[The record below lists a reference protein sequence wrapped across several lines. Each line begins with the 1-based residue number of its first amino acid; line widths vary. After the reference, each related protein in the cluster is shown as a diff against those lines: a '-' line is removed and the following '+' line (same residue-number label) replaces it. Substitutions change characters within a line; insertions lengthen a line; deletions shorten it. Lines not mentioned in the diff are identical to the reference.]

1 MADNIIKLDIKEENI
16 DIILARQ
23 KLEAEISQHNAGI
36 DKNTQELKLL
46 QERGVQIDIDIPN
59 TTDKKELQL
68 LEKEKKE
75 IKALIKKQKLVID
88 NYEELLTKS
97 KTDLGRLNSATG
109 KEQRQKDSVDNID
122 AVFNKNNIHYVING
136 QKWWMVDPDGDRRS
150 PKVVAFVGSEMKDI
164 LFLDADWKTNNE
176 QEIKDVAK
184 QKGRM
189 FKHIVRDFNTTPR
202 PGTYNQMIDIR
213 NFWLKPVYDVEPH
226 PAFRLLCL
234 SIAGGDDD
242 YADQLE
248 RMVAYRYV
256 HPEDV
261 MIPNIDS
268 CATGGTGR
276 DTFFGIVRNIFTDEC
291 CATINEE
298 TIAGKHNGDLFGK
311 MWVKVSEKDSRSIP
325 IDKIKDLTGDR
336 KYRHR
341 AMGENAMDAVR
352 LFNFMFFR
360 NGYTTT
366 AKLAGTGPSGE
377 DRRFEPIIAR
387 YNLTRHVAKYTE
399 MIADFK
405 DAITLE
411 QEKAATM
418 MIKQWQKD
426 AYQNE
431 QRISEWLGYI
441 INKHNVA
448 DMTELLPLHGVYY
461 EEMKVRQQRGI
472 EVFMPK
478 FLALMDSSNVI
489 NIKAAHK
496 LYDISESSKTT
507 KDWFKNA
514 AVHWLN
520 TKANWDCVVET
531 ESVYPSTSS
540 GHESER
546 RRYAIIRDSNTVK
559 KDEAK
564 YVFDITDFI
573 DPDVEI
579 DGKTNTDNKITIDTI
594 RTDFL

>member
-1 MADNIIKLDIKEENI
+1 MADNIIKLNKDEDSEAVKQ
-16 DIILARQ
+16 ARALLQ
-23 KLEAEISQHNAGI
+23 TQVSQHTISI
-36 DKNTQELKLL
+36 DAATNELKLL
-46 QERGVQIDIDIPN
+46 QNQSIQADIDLAN
-59 TTDKKELQL
+59 ETDKKKKQELTQL
-68 LEKEKKE
+68 QRES
-75 IKALIKKQKLVID
+75 KALIKKQKLAIE
-88 NYEELLTKS
+88 NYEELLS
-97 KTDLGRLNSATG
+97 RAKTDLGKLNSATG
-109 KEQRQKDSVDNID
+109 KEQRAKDSVNSID
-122 AVFNKNNIHYVING
+122 GVFVKNNIHYVING

-150 PKVVAFVGSEMKDI
+150 PRVVAFTGTEMKDI
-164 LFLDADWKTNNE
+164 LFLDADWKSNNE

-184 QKGRM
+184 EKGRM
-189 FKHIVRDFNTTPR
+189 FKHIVRDFNTAHR

-213 NFWLKPVYDVEPH
+213 SFWLKPVYDVEPH

-234 SIAGGDDD
+234 SIAGGDED

-248 RMVAYRYV
+248 RMVAYRYI

-276 DTFFGIVRNIFTDEC
+276 DTFFGIIRNVFTEEC
-291 CATINEE
+291 CATISEE
-298 TIAGKHNGDLFGK
+298 TFSGTHNGDLFGK

-336 KYRHR
+336 IYRHR
-341 AMGENAMDAVR
+341 AMGENATDAVR

-387 YNLTRHVAKYTE
+387 YNLARHIAKYTG
-399 MIADFK
+399 MIDDFK
-405 DAITLE
+405 AAFTLE
-411 QEKAATM
+411 QETAATM

-426 AYQNE
+426 AYQCE
-431 QRISEWLGYI
+431 DRISEWLGYI
-441 INKHNVA
+441 IKKHDVS
-448 DMTELLPLHGVYY
+448 DMTELLPLHGAYY

-478 FLALMDSSNVI
+478 FITLMDGSNVI

-520 TKANWDCVVET
+520 TKADWDCIVET
-531 ESVYPSTSS
+531 ESVYPDAQA
-540 GHESER
+540 HESTR
-546 RRYAIIRDSNTVK
+546 RRFAIIRDSNTVK
-559 KDEAK
+559 KDDVK

-573 DPDVEI
+573 DADIEI
-579 DGKTNTDNKITIDTI
+579 DGKINVDNKITLDTI
-594 RTDFL
+594 RTDLL